1 MSLPKGI
8 FPAGKV
14 FHVPPPAV
22 EASALPDAS
31 GGTGCA
37 GNAGTGV
44 ATGGGGAAATRSGG
58 VATGLATAGACDST
72 GGGGGGFGGADAAAR
87 AIGVGEGV
95 ADCLA
100 TTGGGGAIGA
110 AVGVGAAFWPFA
122 SFPPFGPGI
131 GLPCLSSLTGAA
143 GGCTATAC
151 STRTNSFWA
160 GGGVTLGARPGT
172 GRFAGAGACAF
183 CCR

>member
-14 FHVPPPAV
+14 FHVPPTAAEPSAV
-22 EASALPDAS
+22 PDVR

-37 GNAGTGV
+37 GKAGTGV
-44 ATGGGGAAATRSGG
+44 ATGGGSAAATRSGG

-72 GGGGGGFGGADAAAR
+72 GGGGGGFGGADAAAM

-100 TTGGGGAIGA
+100 TTGGGDATGA

-122 SFPPFGPGI
+122 SFPPFGMGI
-131 GLPCLSSLTGAA
+131 RYPCLSSLDGAA
-143 GGCTATAC
+143 GGCPATAC
-151 STRTNSFWA
+151 SIPDN
-160 GGGVTLGARPGT
+160 
-172 GRFAGAGACAF
+172 
-183 CCR
+183 

>member
-37 GNAGTGV
+37 GKAGTGV
-44 ATGGGGAAATRSGG
+44 ATGGGGATATRSGG
-58 VATGLATAGACDST
+58 VVTGLATTGACDST
-72 GGGGGGFGGADAAAR
+72 GGGGGGFGGADAAAM

-100 TTGGGGAIGA
+100 TTGGGDATGA

-122 SFPPFGPGI
+122 SFPPFGAGI
-131 GLPCLSSLTGAA
+131 GFPCLSSLDGAAA

-151 STRTNSFWA
+151 SIRTNSFSA
-160 GGGVTLGARPGT
+160 GGGVTLGARPG
-172 GRFAGAGACAF
+172 
-183 CCR
+183 